1 MYEFDKE
8 SGELFLYDAIG
19 SADWGFIDSA
29 TVIRDLRAISGRRAT
44 IRLNSPGGSVDEAR
58 AIYNAMKRHP
68 GGVDTVVDSAAYSAA
83 GYIFAAGERRVIAEN
98 GMLMLHDPWTFA
110 YGNSAQ
116 LRKDADV
123 LDKYRDSIVE
133 AYAGSSGKDAD
144 EIKAILAAETW
155 YLAAEALA
163 EGFATEIGN
172 LVIGEDQWHPMAKAM
187 ASMRAKPN
195 AKPGSRFA
203 CARPM
208 KVQLY
213 RK

>member
-19 SADWGFIDSA
+19 SADWGFIDAA
-29 TVIRDLRAISGRRAT
+29 TVIRDLRAISGKRAT

-58 AIYNAMKRHP
+58 AIYNAIKRHP

-110 YGNSAQ
+110 YGNATQ

-155 YLAAEALA
+155 YSAAEALA
-163 EGFATEIGN
+163 EGFATEVGN

-187 ASMRAKPN
+187 ASIRGKAN
-195 AKPGSRFA
+195 AEAGSRFV
-203 CARPM
+203 CQRPM

-213 RK
+213 KK